1 MSTAIEVSAAAYWS
15 LRLDRDFDL
24 FCAVK
29 DGASFTLHSES
40 EEADAE
46 GNFWSRAQRQFHA
59 AQVGNAF
66 SDARVNL
73 TRQTW

>member
-1 MSTAIEVSAAAYWS
+1 MPATATMSTAIEVSAAAYWS

-40 EEADAE
+40 EECLSAD
-46 GNFWSRAQRQFHA
+46 
-59 AQVGNAF
+59 V
-66 SDARVNL
+66 
-73 TRQTW
+73 

>member
-1 MSTAIEVSAAAYWS
+1 MSNLKSAHHDAHTRAVMPATATMSTAIEVSAAAYWS

-40 EEADAE
+40 EECLSAD
-46 GNFWSRAQRQFHA
+46 
-59 AQVGNAF
+59 V
-66 SDARVNL
+66 
-73 TRQTW
+73 

>member
-29 DGASFTLHSES
+29 DGRTSG
-40 EEADAE
+40 AE
-46 GNFWSRAQRQFHA
+46 GGEA
-59 AQVGNAF
+59 ADPSVPVG
-66 SDARVNL
+66 
-73 TRQTW
+73 